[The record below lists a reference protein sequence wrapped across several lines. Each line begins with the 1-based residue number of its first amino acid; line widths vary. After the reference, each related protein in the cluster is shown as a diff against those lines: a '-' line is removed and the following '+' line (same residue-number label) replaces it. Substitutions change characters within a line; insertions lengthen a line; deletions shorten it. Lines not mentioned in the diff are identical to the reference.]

1 MRSSSELFKDGIMK
15 GYTTQPNVQLTT
27 TSKNSTPGTINDM
40 TKYTQAVEGEMDE
53 PKEATGAASAGAYS
67 APLFTKEET
76 KENEKIPGGL
86 SSGKS
91 LEDLAKKH
99 NVNVDDLFE
108 QLRKGIKVE
117 MEHTSEM
124 IVALEI
130 AMDHLAEDPTYYDKL
145 KKIETKEATTS
156 ASVGSYETPAFLAKN
171 SKNWRGGKKPLYK
184 GGKFVEVK
192 KKCLTFPYCN
202 QGAGAIKIFENET
215 LKSAISNVSK
225 KMGVDEQIIKRIL
238 YHNFKRKNK
247 K

>member
-40 TKYTQAVEGEMDE
+40 AKYIEAVEGEMDE

-117 MEHTSEM
+117 MEHTNEM

-145 KKIETKEATTS
+145 KKVEAKEATTS

-215 LKSAISNVSK
+215 LKSVISNVSK

>member
-145 KKIETKEATTS
+145 KKVEAKEATTS

-202 QGAGAIKIFENET
+202 QGVGAIKIFENET
-215 LKSAISNVSK
+215 LKSVISDVSK

>member
-15 GYTTQPNVQLTT
+15 GYTTQPNVQLTS
-27 TSKNSTPGTINDM
+27 TSKNSTPGTVNDM
-40 TKYTQAVEGEMDE
+40 AKYTEAMEGEMDE
-53 PKEATGAASAGAYS
+53 PKEATGASSAGAFS

-76 KENEKIPGGL
+76 KETEKIPGGL

-99 NVNVDDLFE
+99 NVKVDDLFE
-108 QLRKGIKVE
+108 QLRKGIQIE
-117 MEHTSEM
+117 MEHTNEM

-130 AMDHLAEDPTYYDKL
+130 AMDHLSEDPTYYDKL
-145 KKIETKEATTS
+145 KKVEAKEATGS

-202 QGAGAIKIFENET
+202 QGVGAIKIFENET
-215 LKSAISNVSK
+215 LKSVISDVSK

>member
-1 MRSSSELFKDGIMK
+1 MK
-15 GYTTQPNVQLTT
+15 GYTTQPNVQLTS
-27 TSKNSTPGTINDM
+27 TSKNSTPGTVNDM
-40 TKYTQAVEGEMDE
+40 AKYTEAMEGEMDE
-53 PKEATGAASAGAYS
+53 PKEATGASSAGAFS

-76 KENEKIPGGL
+76 KETEKIPGGL

-99 NVNVDDLFE
+99 NVKVDDLFE
-108 QLRKGIKVE
+108 QLRKGIQIE
-117 MEHTSEM
+117 MEHTNEM

-130 AMDHLAEDPTYYDKL
+130 AMDHLSEDPTYYDKL
-145 KKIETKEATTS
+145 KKVEAKEATGS

-202 QGAGAIKIFENET
+202 QGVGAIKIFENET
-215 LKSAISNVSK
+215 LKSVISDVSK

>member
-15 GYTTQPNVQLTT
+15 GYTTQPNVQLTS
-27 TSKNSTPGTINDM
+27 TSKNSTPGTLNDM
-40 TKYTQAVEGEMDE
+40 AKYTEAMEGEMDE
-53 PKEATGAASAGAYS
+53 PKEATGASSAGAFS

-76 KENEKIPGGL
+76 KETEKIPGGL

-99 NVNVDDLFE
+99 NVKVDDLFE
-108 QLRKGIKVE
+108 QLRKGIQIE
-117 MEHTSEM
+117 MEHTNEM

-130 AMDHLAEDPTYYDKL
+130 AMDHLSEDPTYYDKL
-145 KKIETKEATTS
+145 KKVEAKEATGS

-202 QGAGAIKIFENET
+202 QGVGAIKIFENET
-215 LKSAISNVSK
+215 LKSVISDVSK